1 MCNCTYTVLYIHHPS
16 SKDLSWTSCPS
27 LACGFL
33 GLIGLVIAGDRVKRL
48 SHANHVH
55 GTHLVCCQVL
65 SRPALNWAWRQ
76 PIMQLHKWQK
86 HQLETSQMW
95 KPCVVKC
102 LKMVPPM
109 QHHLNGLN
117 KKKQWVELMEVLNTG
132 SQCCWYALVENDH
145 SNSRPSFS
153 CVFCLMTHVTHNFR

>member
-117 KKKQWVELMEVLNTG
+117 KKNTVSWTHG
-132 SQCCWYALVENDH
+132 SFEYWISMLLICPRGKRSQQLPA
-145 SNSRPSFS
+145 
-153 CVFCLMTHVTHNFR
+153 